1 MKIAKYFTAPWCG
14 PCKMFKPVVHEVIA
28 EGNAIEEINVD
39 DNQEIAEKYGIMS
52 VPVILILELDET
64 AMTETVVDAVYGVVS
79 KDELLRAL
87 NG

>member
-1 MKIAKYFTAPWCG
+1 
-14 PCKMFKPVVHEVIA
+14 MFKPVVHEVIA